1 MEFLV
6 AQTAAFKQFS
16 FRLPKDLVSR
26 VEACAG
32 TMRSR
37 GLDVSRA
44 DVVRLLLNHA
54 LESTKCRLDRLL
66 QPSSARR
73 SLRRAR

>member
-6 AQTAAFKQFS
+6 PQSVAFKQFS
-16 FRLPKDLVSR
+16 FRLPKDLVNR
-26 VEACAG
+26 VEDCADH
-32 TMRSR
+32 MRSR

-66 QPSSARR
+66 RPQSSGR
-73 SLRRAR
+73 STRRAK